1 MGGGDRDND
10 RDIRWIVPGS
20 ILDSVREV
28 ERMTEYDFEDLYNQ
42 IRNGISMYMDPG
54 ERIAYIT
61 GYFKGMNPDTAL
73 TAGQVSE
80 ILALRYPEEKE

>member
-1 MGGGDRDND
+1 MGGSDRGNN
-10 RDIRWIVPGS
+10 RNFRWIVPGS

-28 ERMTEYDFEDLYNQ
+28 ERMPEYDFEDLYDQ
-42 IRNGISMYMDPG
+42 IRGAISVYMDPG

-73 TAGQVSE
+73 TAGQVSQ
-80 ILALRYPEEKE
+80 IIALGYQEEKE